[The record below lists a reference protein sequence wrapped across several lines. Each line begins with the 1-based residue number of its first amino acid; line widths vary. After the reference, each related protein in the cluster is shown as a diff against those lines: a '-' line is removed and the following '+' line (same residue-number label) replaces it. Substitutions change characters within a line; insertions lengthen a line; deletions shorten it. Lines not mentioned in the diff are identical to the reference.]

1 MQQVYWTAPTWKY
14 NFRNTLTWSNNI
26 AQRYSPLSFIH
37 SVNYENLSVVAEECL
52 TVLGKSICIN
62 EQAELN
68 IAKEN

>member
-1 MQQVYWTAPTWKY
+1 MQQVYWTEPTWKY
-14 NFRNTLTWSNNI
+14 DFRNALTWSNNI
-26 AQRYSPLSFIH
+26 AQMFSPLSFIH
-37 SVNYENLSVVAEECL
+37 SVNEENLSVVAEECL